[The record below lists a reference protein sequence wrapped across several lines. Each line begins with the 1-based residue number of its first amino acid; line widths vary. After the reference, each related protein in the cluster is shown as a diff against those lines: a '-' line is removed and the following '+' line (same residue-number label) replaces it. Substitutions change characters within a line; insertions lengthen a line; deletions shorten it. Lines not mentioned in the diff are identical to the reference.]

1 MSGVRRSS
9 RPAMGPTWRGW
20 QRSREVRAMSW
31 LSWPGCTYFR
41 FIVTSLKFFSS
52 YSFIMQGVVAYH
64 LGRDREARL
73 QLEKVK
79 VIKEYL

>member
-1 MSGVRRSS
+1 
-9 RPAMGPTWRGW
+9 
-20 QRSREVRAMSW
+20 
-31 LSWPGCTYFR
+31 
-41 FIVTSLKFFSS
+41 
-52 YSFIMQGVVAYH
+52 MQGVVAYH